1 MKKNVLILSGDGV
14 GPEVM
19 QQAKNILARVAGDEI
34 NISHAVIGGVAID
47 NDDKPLPD
55 KTLQAALECDAV
67 LWGRSAPR
75 NMILC
80 PLLKSRRKDY

>member
-19 QQAKNILARVAGDEI
+19 QQAKNILARVCRRTEI

-67 LWGRSAPR
+67 
-75 NMILC
+75 
-80 PLLKSRRKDY
+80 